1 MKIVVVGG
9 GTAGWI
15 STFFLAKLPDVEVV
29 NVSSKE
35 IPIIGVGEG
44 TTALFTTTLAK
55 HFNPVDLIKG
65 VDGLPKLGIQFKN
78 WGGDWFSPIDGSDT
92 RHFFIDYSLYAKPC
106 SDHTYMADI
115 HRTNIACVRIN
126 DGEKQLIVKHP
137 TPTAMHIDA
146 YSTVEFLKE
155 HSLKAGVNYIESTVK
170 SVNTQ
175 NNKIQSIVLDD
186 GVEIEGDLFVD
197 CSGFNRILSREL
209 EDTGWTSYSDYLP
222 VNKALTYT
230 YDEDDYDL
238 FRDEYTTAEA
248 MDNGWTWTIPTRNKV
263 GRGYVYCDKFATEDD
278 IVKELEQKHD
288 AEITVQR
295 SIPFDS
301 GRINKF
307 LNGNCY
313 SVGLSAGFLEP
324 LQATSLHCA
333 LFQLDY
339 FVYDFLSDAKLL
351 DNPFLVREH
360 NERMSRLYDETR
372 DFVAMHYTGGKTNT
386 DFWKYVLTMD
396 KPQRVKELLHLAE
409 IRAIRSFDFDKT
421 LNVYG
426 QESFNPVLLGL
437 SHFNS
442 EVVQKVLVSD
452 GTTVAW
458 WRQAVQNYEAE
469 LDKKVKDNLSAQA
482 LNNILLETSDV

>member
-44 TTALFTTTLAK
+44 TTAFFTTTLGK
-55 HFNPVDLIKG
+55 YFNPVDIIKG

-78 WGGDWFSPIDGSDT
+78 WGGDWFSPIDGSNT
-92 RHFFIDYSLYAKPC
+92 RDFFIDYSLYAKPC
-106 SDHTYMADI
+106 SDHTYMADV

-126 DGEKQLIVKHP
+126 DGEKQLVVEHP
-137 TPTAMHIDA
+137 SPTAMHIDA

-238 FRDEYTTAEA
+238 FRDEYT
-248 MDNGWTWTIPTRNKV
+248 
-263 GRGYVYCDKFATEDD
+263 
-278 IVKELEQKHD
+278 
-288 AEITVQR
+288 
-295 SIPFDS
+295 
-301 GRINKF
+301 
-307 LNGNCY
+307 
-313 SVGLSAGFLEP
+313 
-324 LQATSLHCA
+324 
-333 LFQLDY
+333 
-339 FVYDFLSDAKLL
+339 KL
-351 DNPFLVREH
+351 RQ
-360 NERMSRLYDETR
+360 
-372 DFVAMHYTGGKTNT
+372 
-386 DFWKYVLTMD
+386 WTMD
-396 KPQRVKELLHLAE
+396 GHGPSLPEIKLVEVMSIVISLLQ
-409 IRAIRSFDFDKT
+409 KMT
-421 LNVYG
+421 L
-426 QESFNPVLLGL
+426 
-437 SHFNS
+437 
-442 EVVQKVLVSD
+442 
-452 GTTVAW
+452 
-458 WRQAVQNYEAE
+458 
-469 LDKKVKDNLSAQA
+469 
-482 LNNILLETSDV
+482 